1 MSDAS
6 NDPGIR
12 RTIGDIEIIAV
23 TDGLLPTD
31 SDKAIGLN
39 SAECER
45 LCGHAHG
52 ETFHISVNEYVVRTA
67 GKTLL
72 IDAGAGTRT
81 YPGVGLLPDNLR
93 RIGIAPESIDAVLL
107 THLHSDHMHGLVN
120 ADGGVNFPN
129 AELVLHEEEANFW
142 IDKAPTGN
150 ARVDRNLPLVER
162 NTRPYRERLR
172 IVRGQEVYPGVCAQL
187 SKGHTP
193 GHTTWRVWCGR
204 EQAIMWGDTIHFEAI
219 QIPRPEVAVAYDMDP
234 GAAAE
239 ARRVIF
245 DMCVDDGLLILG
257 AHISFPGF
265 GRLERRGAGFVLVS
279 DI

>member
-1 MSDAS
+1 MSEAVKQL
-6 NDPGIR
+6 GHR

-31 SDKAIGLN
+31 SDKAIGLD

-45 LCGHAHG
+45 LCGHRHG
-52 ETFHISVNEYVVRTA
+52 ETFQISVNEYVVRT
-67 GKTLL
+67 GDKTLL
-72 IDAGAGTRT
+72 IDAGAGTRS

-93 RIGIAPESIDAVLL
+93 RIGIAPETIDAVLL

-120 ADGGVNFPN
+120 AEGAAIYPN
-129 AELVLHEEEANFW
+129 AELVLHEDEANFW

-150 ARVDRNLPLVER
+150 PRVDRNLPLVER

-172 IVRGQEVYPGVCAQL
+172 TVRAQEVYPGVSAHL
-187 SKGHTP
+187 STGHTP
-193 GHTTWRVWCGR
+193 GHTTWRVSSGR

-219 QIPRPEVAVAYDMDP
+219 QIPRPDIAVAYDMDP
-234 GAAAE
+234 DAAAD
-239 ARRVIF
+239 ARRLIF
-245 DMCVDDGLLILG
+245 EMCVEEGLLIMG
-257 AHISFPGF
+257 AHVSFPGF
-265 GRLERRGAGFVLVS
+265 GRLERRGLGFALVN